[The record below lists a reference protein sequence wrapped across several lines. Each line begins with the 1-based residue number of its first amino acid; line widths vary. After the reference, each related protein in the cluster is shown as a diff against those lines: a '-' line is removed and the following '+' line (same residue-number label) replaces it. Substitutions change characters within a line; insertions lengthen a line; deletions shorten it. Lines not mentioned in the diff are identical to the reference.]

1 MNVRTIFTL
10 LFVGIGT
17 QFSTVQAESKN
28 ESPVLAEP
36 VQNGIWLQPA
46 QDTPAQPIWG
56 FKDGIRVGIAPVTSP
71 RGLISIHTPYLNV
84 SDLRFVNYI
93 ALEPITKADNARGF
107 SELEWSKLDN
117 VQGKHFW
124 SGNSSSGPANPD
136 QYYPAHGVISKEN
149 GLETLT
155 LYVFSEKFDN
165 GSDVYVRIKF
175 TEGKPYE
182 FEITPYI
189 TGDSE
194 ALDRYILTA
203 TMGNQTR
210 LRTLYLA
217 NGNTIYSGDIWPNH
231 KNHDFTDHFLVP
243 ASNMVKDKN
252 GGVWF
257 IAAPDEEDTSK
268 ATYSDA
274 ISSFWRYPGKKA
286 TQYWYCANP
295 SKDFKGVVNGRY
307 TYYTS
312 KNQIP
317 GGIAYENFETTEP
330 FEAGKSYVFGITPL
344 TPEDLIDQITK

>member
-1 MNVRTIFTL
+1 MNVRNIFTL
-10 LFVGIGT
+10 LFVGIGM
-17 QFSTVQAESKN
+17 QFSFGQTKSSNGQ
-28 ESPVLAEP
+28 PTLAEP

-46 QDTPAQPIWG
+46 TDTEAQPIWG
-56 FKDGIRVGIAPVTSP
+56 FKDGIRIGIAPVTSP

-93 ALEPITKADNARGF
+93 ALEPITKTNNARGY

-124 SGNSSSGPANPD
+124 SGNTPSGPSNLD
-136 QYYPAHGVISKEN
+136 QYYPAQGIISKEN
-149 GLETLT
+149 GKETLT
-155 LYVFSEKFDN
+155 LYIFSEKFDN
-165 GSDVYVRIKF
+165 GSDVFVRIKF
-175 TEGKPYE
+175 TEGRPYE
-182 FEITPYI
+182 FEITPYV
-189 TGDSE
+189 TDDSE
-194 ALDRYILTA
+194 TLDRYILTA

-210 LRTLYLA
+210 LRNLHLA
-217 NGNTIYSGDIWPNH
+217 NGRTIYSGDIWPDH
-231 KNHDFTDHFLVP
+231 KDHSFTEHFQVP
-243 ASNMVKDKN
+243 TTDMVKDKN

-257 IAAPDEEDTSK
+257 IATPDEDDTSN
-268 ATYSDA
+268 AVYSEE

-312 KNQIP
+312 KNPIP
-317 GGIAYENFETTEP
+317 GGIAYENFETSEP

-344 TPEDLIDQITK
+344 SAEELINQVSK